1 MNSAIPAWLAPAWLF
16 GVTLS
21 TVWTSHQ
28 RLIGAARVT
37 SAPDRASR
45 DRATD
50 RATDGALDGA
60 TTARASTRPSIM
72 PSLALSANLA
82 VLLVALLV
90 RDGRMA
96 YAALAASGLLTSVS
110 AWRVSRTGALYLG
123 AAAVLSGVAA
133 AGIAF
138 SGTTAVFVPSL
149 LAIALR
155 TGVFPL
161 HAGVAALG
169 ERESSRLLEP
179 LAALPVLVFVHLRF
193 ADHGALA
200 HDLAPLL
207 VGIGGA
213 STLLFGLT
221 ALVQRELRHLY
232 VASTL
237 MHGGMVFAAVGAA
250 GRGHY
255 AAALLVVVAMVLAL
269 AGFGAMLAAFEARVG
284 RGPHGDFA
292 GRARAFPRLAAAM
305 FFFGG
310 AAVGLPGTAGFVADD
325 LLLHAL
331 WEESVGAA
339 VTVIVASALLAVA
352 TLATFARVF
361 LGPPQRYLAPDLL
374 PAERRVAVVLILLL
388 VTLGFVPALLVS
400 PVNALLQ

>member
-1 MNSAIPAWLAPAWLF
+1 MTGAIPAWLAPAWLF

-21 TVWTSHQ
+21 TVWTGQQ
-28 RLIGAARVT
+28 RMRAIARAV
-37 SAPDRASR
+37 SIAPQR
-45 DRATD
+45 DRVVSA
-50 RATDGALDGA
+50 AVNASNVPALLLG
-60 TTARASTRPSIM
+60 
-72 PSLALSANLA
+72 LNLA
-82 VLLVALLV
+82 VLLVALLAS
-90 RDGRMA
+90 DGRLA
-96 YAALAASGLLTSVS
+96 YAAVAASGFLTSWS
-110 AWRVSRTGALYLG
+110 AWRVSRTGALYV
-123 AAAVLSGVAA
+123 AVAAVLSGVAA
-133 AGIAF
+133 IG
-138 SGTTAVFVPSL
+138 SVMPGSPAVLVPSL

-161 HAGVAALG
+161 HAGVAALS
-169 ERESSRLLEP
+169 ESESSRQLEQ

-200 HDLAPLL
+200 HDLAPVL

-213 STLLFGLT
+213 TTLLFALT
-221 ALVQRELRHLY
+221 ALVQRELRQLY

-255 AAALLVVVAMVLAL
+255 AAALLVVVTMVLAL
-269 AGFGAMLAAFEARVG
+269 AGFSAMLAAFEARVG
-284 RGPHGDFA
+284 RGPHADFA
-292 GRARAFPRLAAAM
+292 GRARAFPRLAAAL

-331 WEESVGAA
+331 WEESVWTA

-374 PAERRVAVVLILLL
+374 PRERRAAVVLMLLL
-388 VTLGFVPALLVS
+388 VILGFVPALLVS